1 MMPIEHAGLL
11 MGAFVLTLI
20 TIVIVVVLWRGM
32 EVARTQMASSK
43 DGEYKKLAE
52 AAVLVEETLVAEQK
66 ATRAALEEIRTRLT
80 AVEKLLRD
88 VG

>member
-1 MMPIEHAGLL
+1 MTIEYAGII
-11 MGAFVLTLI
+11 MGAFVLALI

-32 EVARTQMASSK
+32 EVARTQMSSNK
-43 DGEYKKLAE
+43 DADYKKLVE
-52 AAVLVEETLVAEQK
+52 SAVAVEETVAAEQK
-66 ATRAALEEIRTRLT
+66 ATWAALEEIRIRLS

>member
-1 MMPIEHAGLL
+1 MTIEYAGIL

-20 TIVIVVVLWRGM
+20 TFVIVVVLWRGM
-32 EVARTQMASSK
+32 EVARTQMSSNK
-43 DGEYKKLAE
+43 DAEYKKLAE
-52 AAVLVEETLVAEQK
+52 AAVAVEETLAAEQK
-66 ATRAALEEIRTRLT
+66 ATRAALEEIRVRLT

>member
-1 MMPIEHAGLL
+1 MTIEYAGIL
-11 MGAFVLTLI
+11 MGAFVMALI
-20 TIVIVVVLWRGM
+20 TIVIVVLLWRGM
-32 EVARTQMASSK
+32 EVARTQMASGK
-43 DGEYKKLAE
+43 DAEYKKLAE
-52 AAVLVEETLVAEQK
+52 AALSVQETLAAEQK

>member
-1 MMPIEHAGLL
+1 MTIEYAGIL
-11 MGAFVLTLI
+11 MGAFVMALI

-32 EVARTQMASSK
+32 EVARTQVASSK
-43 DGEYKKLAE
+43 DADYKKLAE
-52 AAVLVEETLVAEQK
+52 AAVLVEETLAAEQK

>member
-1 MMPIEHAGLL
+1 MSVGHAGILL
-11 MGAFVLTLI
+11 GGFFLAMA

-32 EVARTQMASSK
+32 EVARTEISSSK
-43 DGEYKKLAE
+43 DADYKKLAE
-52 AAVLVEETLVAEQK
+52 AAVSVEETLAAEQK

>member
-1 MMPIEHAGLL
+1 MSIEFAGIL

-32 EVARTQMASSK
+32 EVARTQMTSGK
-43 DGEYKKLAE
+43 DADFRKLAE
-52 AAVLVEETLVAEQK
+52 STVASQQEMASEQK
-66 ATRAALEEIRTRLT
+66 KMRATLEEIRDRMT
-80 AVEKLLRD
+80 AVEKLLRE

>member
-1 MMPIEHAGLL
+1 MSVGHAGILL
-11 MGAFVLTLI
+11 GGFFLAMV

-32 EVARTQMASSK
+32 EVARTQMSSSK
-43 DGEYKKLAE
+43 DADYKKLAE
-52 AAVLVEETLVAEQK
+52 AAVAVEETLAAEQK

>member
-1 MMPIEHAGLL
+1 MTIEFAGIL

-32 EVARTQMASSK
+32 EVARTQMSSSK
-43 DGEYKKLAE
+43 DADYKKLAE
-52 AAVLVEETLVAEQK
+52 AAVSVEETIVAEQK
-66 ATRAALEEIRTRLT
+66 ATRAALEEIRIRLT

>member
-1 MMPIEHAGLL
+1 MTIEYAGIL
-11 MGAFVLTLI
+11 MGAFVMALI
-20 TIVIVVVLWRGM
+20 TIVIVVLLWRGM
-32 EVARTQMASSK
+32 EVARTQMASGK
-43 DGEYKKLAE
+43 DAEYKKLAE
-52 AAVLVEETLVAEQK
+52 AALAVQETLAAEQK

>member
-1 MMPIEHAGLL
+1 MTIEYAGIL

-32 EVARTQMASSK
+32 EVARTQMSSSK
-43 DGEYKKLAE
+43 DADYKKLAE
-52 AAVLVEETLVAEQK
+52 AAVSVEETIVAEQK